1 MRVAVW
7 QAKRIAVLDEREKG
21 DLDARRHVD
30 VGSRGGWEQKGGGR
44 TGTSRGRAQMTLN
57 HSAHEPL
64 ADGSAG
70 GPVGEFRG

>member
-7 QAKRIAVLDEREKG
+7 QAKGIAVLDERKKG

-30 VGSRGGWEQKGGGR
+30 VCSREGWEQKRGGR
-44 TGTSRGRAQMTLN
+44 TGSGRQRAQMALN